1 MTDKI
6 QNKLRKAAVGMG
18 TRKLEDYFFQ
28 ITCAEAIEAAHRIE
42 ELEAALSSIR
52 EKAWNE
58 PCSYNLADK
67 ALKATEAETPNC
79 PVCNDDPLKCAD
91 HLGFCL
97 SEPIKEEAETPEHQ
111 KTDDHIVR
119 LSDETA
125 IDYVLPNDYLEHK
138 QDTEQS
144 LKWQEE
150 RQNELAH
157 LVGKCRRRIEAW
169 EERMLEAFPSASYR
183 YSNWCE
189 EESDPT
195 PASHG
200 SEDKTLDLISIEWQ
214 MCLAGAPVDKLPTER
229 RSGTERRVSMSEESP
244 DGTGFWI
251 GTGFYPS
258 RRKSARRKS
267 DRREE

>member
-125 IDYVLPNDYLEHK
+125 SDYVLQDDYQEHRRSTEETLNSLLLHTRNLDQTLDSVVDQLRSLERRMSAASPN
-138 QDTEQS
+138 
-144 LKWQEE
+144 
-150 RQNELAH
+150 
-157 LVGKCRRRIEAW
+157 V
-169 EERMLEAFPSASYR
+169 SYR

-195 PASHG
+195 PASHE
-200 SEDKTLDLISIEWQ
+200 SEDKTLEPQLGEVSTNGHVFRPWSGFHSTPDEARWQ
-214 MCLAGAPVDKLPTER
+214 EER
-229 RSGTERRVSMSEESP
+229 RSGKAKRASSS
-244 DGTGFWI
+244 G
-251 GTGFYPS
+251 
-258 RRKSARRKS
+258 
-267 DRREE
+267 